1 MIMDQLP
8 LGLRLADRA
17 VFDTFLPLE
26 NEELLAH
33 LKSVAGGAA
42 TGTTWLAGA
51 HASGKSHLLQASCAL
66 APSSRRCGFFPLKQL
81 LPLGPAALEG
91 LPRLDLVCLDDV
103 HLAAGNAEWE
113 RALFGL
119 YRELEEGGGSLLA
132 AAPEAPAQISWG
144 LADLGSRFTAAA
156 IYVLRP
162 LQEAA
167 QREALMLRARVR
179 GFELPEDV
187 ARWLQRRYP
196 RDMGTLYQLLDT
208 LDSAALVAQRRL
220 TLPFIRSVLLGRTES

>member
-1 MIMDQLP
+1 MDQLP

-17 VFDTFLPLE
+17 VFDTFWPQG
-26 NEELLAH
+26 NEQLLAH
-33 LKSVAGGAA
+33 LKEVARGASR
-42 TGTTWLAGA
+42 GVTWIFGP
-51 HASGKSHLLQASCAL
+51 HASGKSHLLQATCAL
-66 APSSRRCGFFPLKQL
+66 APAPRRCGYFPLARL
-81 LPLGPAALEG
+81 AALGPTALEG

-103 HLAAGNAEWE
+103 QLAAGHADWE

-119 YRELEEGGGSLLA
+119 YRELEDSGGSLVVA
-132 AAPEAPAQISWG
+132 ASDKPALVRWD
-144 LADLGSRFTAAA
+144 LADLASRFAAA
-156 IYVLRP
+156 LLHAMRP
-162 LQEAA
+162 LDEAA
-167 QREALMLRARVR
+167 QRDALMLRAKVR

-220 TLPFIRSVLLGRTES
+220 TVPFIRSVLLGRAQL

>member
-81 LPLGPAALEG
+81 LPLGPTALEG

-132 AAPEAPAQISWG
+132 AAPEAPG
-144 LADLGSRFTAAA
+144 LIRWELPDLGSRFTAADIHA
-156 IYVLRP
+156 LRP
-162 LQEAA
+162 LDEAG
-167 QREALMLRARVR
+167 QRAALMLRAKVR

-187 ARWLQRRYP
+187 AQWLQRRYP

-208 LDSAALVAQRRL
+208 LDSAALKAQRRL
-220 TLPFIRSVLLGRTES
+220 TVPFIRSVLQRDAQP

>member
-1 MIMDQLP
+1 MDQLP

-17 VFDTFLPLE
+17 VFDSFWPAG

-33 LKSVAGGAA
+33 LKAVGRGAA
-42 TGTTWLAGA
+42 AGVTWLAGPR
-51 HASGKSHLLQASCAL
+51 ASGKSHLLQATCAL
-66 APSSRRCGFFPLKQL
+66 APAARRCGYFPLGQL
-81 LPLGPAALEG
+81 AALGPAALEG

-103 HLAAGNAEWE
+103 QRAAGDPQWE

-119 YRELEEGGGSLLA
+119 HRELEECGGSLIA
-132 AAPEAPAQISWG
+132 AAAEPPALLPWG
-144 LADLGSRFTAAA
+144 LADLASRFNAAA
-156 IYVLRP
+156 VYVLRP
-162 LQEAA
+162 LEEAA
-167 QREALMLRARVR
+167 QRAALMLRAKVR

-187 ARWLQRRYP
+187 ARWLQQRYP

-220 TLPFIRSVLLGRTES
+220 TLPFIRSVLLGRPQP